1 LKERLIKVPSKS
13 TAGKKC
19 QFQLMITSRKKLG
32 LTSLWMMMTLTTER
46 DYLNDPASNSRSF
59 NNSEWAKIKD
69 LSLLKRLEMCLSPT
83 NQSHIKKLKNS
94 LQK

>member
-13 TAGKKC
+13 TARKNC

-69 LSLLKRLEMCLSPT
+69 LSLPKRLEMCLNPT

-94 LQK
+94 LSK